1 MRRDKSTKVF
11 YNASSY
17 GGAEDREL
25 RAFLKF
31 VAENQAEDDFTRRLE
46 SHILHTIRSE
56 TFRREYM
63 EMTLREHDLLYWGKQ
78 EGLEEG
84 IKLGISQGISQGASQ
99 KAVEDAENL
108 LREGISIETISKCI
122 GLSLEQLQEIYESS
136 INN

>member
-84 IKLGISQGISQGASQ
+84 LAQGATQ
-99 KAVEDAENL
+99 KAVEDAVTLIQKYNASPEDAA
-108 LREGISIETISKCI
+108 RVMDAP
-122 GLSLEQLQEIYESS
+122 LEAVLDKLNKVKAFANS
-136 INN
+136 